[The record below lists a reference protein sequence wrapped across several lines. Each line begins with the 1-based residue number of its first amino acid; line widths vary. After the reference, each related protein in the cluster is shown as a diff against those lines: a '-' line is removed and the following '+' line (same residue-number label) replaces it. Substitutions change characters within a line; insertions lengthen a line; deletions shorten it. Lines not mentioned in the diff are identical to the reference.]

1 MSRRD
6 AVEIAV
12 FPGLNIVFSFIGAL
26 HMTGYNIQSQKIH
39 AEKDRK
45 QEIRRSE
52 NGNVFQ
58 NLIKIG
64 VNLFGEKIY
73 YFFYAADPEILSCMG
88 QFF

>member
-12 FPGLNIVFSFIGAL
+12 FPGLNIVFSFICAL

-45 QEIRRSE
+45 QE
-52 NGNVFQ
+52 N
-58 NLIKIG
+58 K
-64 VNLFGEKIY
+64 KK
-73 YFFYAADPEILSCMG
+73 CKW
-88 QFF
+88 